1 MVEAS
6 SQLKIKLT
14 EDMKAKMKSGD
25 KVGLS
30 TLRLLLADIKNAE
43 IAKRADL
50 SDEEILEAI
59 SRSIKRRKESIEQF
73 EKADRDDLV
82 QKEKAELEVLNEYL
96 PPQLSEEELLEII
109 EAVIEEM
116 GASSQKDM
124 GSVMSSVMPK
134 VKGKADGSMISQ
146 IVMAKL
152 SG

>member
-6 SQLKIKLT
+6 SKLKIELT

-109 EAVIEEM
+109 EAVIEEL